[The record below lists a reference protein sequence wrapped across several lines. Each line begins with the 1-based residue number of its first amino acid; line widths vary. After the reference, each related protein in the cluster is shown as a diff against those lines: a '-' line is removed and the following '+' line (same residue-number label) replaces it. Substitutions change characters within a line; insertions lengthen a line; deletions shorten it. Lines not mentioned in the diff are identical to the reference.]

1 MYFWKIE
8 ELKNTLRNSQLPEK
22 SKFIYLF
29 LTNFFFILIINLLS
43 LFPSKQDEVD
53 LYLMVTGIINFIVGS
68 CLIYMANGGNNGK
81 YFLSKYISI
90 GFVLGIRMFVFLLCV
105 IFPIYLIINAI
116 ISSHSQIYFLK
127 NELYFACFFIFDI
140 IYYRRFYIHIKELN
154 I

>member
-90 GFVLGIRMFVFLLCV
+90 GFVL
-105 IFPIYLIINAI
+105 
-116 ISSHSQIYFLK
+116 
-127 NELYFACFFIFDI
+127 
-140 IYYRRFYIHIKELN
+140 
-154 I
+154 